1 MPMPFLEVQFAI
13 PYQYQ
18 QLISAPIAFAMAFF
32 QYQWHFSTIQWQF
45 LDSNASGMSMRQVYQ
60 LTNANDGTGTTE

>member
-1 MPMPFLEVQFAI
+1 MPFLELQFTI

-18 QLISAPIAFAMAFF
+18 QLISAPIAFAIPMAFF
-32 QYQWHFSTIQWQF
+32 RYQWHFSTIQWQF
-45 LDSNASGMSMRQVYQ
+45 LDSNASGMSMRQVLQ